1 MMLVVSPP
9 TARQNKLPPQVL
21 QNPRSALADER
32 YHTRLAEFSS
42 VMDAEG
48 AFVAA
53 AK

>member
-21 QNPRSALADER
+21 QNPRSALADEL
-32 YHTRLAEFSS
+32 YHARLAELSS
-42 VMDAEG
+42 VRHAEG

-53 AK
+53 TK